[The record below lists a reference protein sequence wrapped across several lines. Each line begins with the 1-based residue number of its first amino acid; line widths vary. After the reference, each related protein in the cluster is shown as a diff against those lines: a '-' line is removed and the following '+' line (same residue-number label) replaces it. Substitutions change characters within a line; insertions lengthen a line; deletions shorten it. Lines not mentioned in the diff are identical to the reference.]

1 MDISDN
7 DNTYHIPVMLKEV
20 LDALEPKA
28 GGIYFDGTL
37 GGGGHSAGIMDTGAS
52 LIATDRDDSA
62 LAFASKRFEAE
73 QKYNGLYKLVKSDF
87 KDYNTVLNSV
97 KIDKVDGVVLDLGV
111 SSYQIDTVETG
122 FSYRI
127 DGPLDMRMDR
137 SGGRTAYDI
146 INDYSEKELVKIFFE
161 YGEERFSRKI
171 AAKIINSRKV
181 SPIKSTLELA
191 ELIKSCVP
199 YNFKDGHPAKRIFQ
213 AVRIEVNG
221 ELDRLSEA
229 IEGLV
234 GRLKTGGRIAV
245 ISFHSLEDRITK
257 NILRKLATNC
267 LCDKSLPVC
276 VCGHKASVKLLGKYK
291 AGKEELERNS
301 RAKSATLRV
310 AEKVSTN
317 LRRG

>member
-1 MDISDN
+1 MDTS

-37 GGGGHSAGIMDTGAS
+37 GGGGHSAGIMDAGAS

-62 LAFASKRFEAE
+62 LEFAGKRFEAE
-73 QKYNGLYKLVKSDF
+73 KRYNELYRLVKSDF
-87 KDYNTVLNSV
+87 KDYSAVLDGA

-137 SGGRTAYDI
+137 SGGRTAYDV
-146 INDYSEKELVKIFFE
+146 INGYSEKELVKIFFE

-199 YNFKDGHPAKRIFQ
+199 YNFKDGHPAKRVFQ

-229 IEGLV
+229 IEGLI
-234 GRLKTGGRIAV
+234 GRLKIGGRIVV

-257 NILRKLATNC
+257 NILRKLATDC
-267 LCDKSLPVC
+267 LCDKSLPIC

-291 AGKEELERNS
+291 AGNEELERNS
-301 RAKSATLRV
+301 RAKSATLRI